1 MSQDL
6 RELFRKEAE
15 NSSELSMKKGH
26 KDRFYKRLEKNFPF
40 ETNRRK
46 TSLIIVKIAA
56 TWVVLFGLGAL
67 AYHFYTKNPPPI
79 EVVNR
84 DAENSLHKENSTI
97 QLGDLSPDLKKVEEF
112 YLASINYELSEL
124 EMSDGNKKLIDEFMQ
139 RLLTLNDEYEF
150 LIKELNSIGPNNQT
164 VTALIEN
171 LKLRLQLLYQLKEKL
186 NELKTTMK

>member
-112 YLASINYELSEL
+112 YLASINYELSNWKCQME
-124 EMSDGNKKLIDEFMQ
+124 
-139 RLLTLNDEYEF
+139 
-150 LIKELNSIGPNNQT
+150 IKT
-164 VTALIEN
+164 
-171 LKLRLQLLYQLKEKL
+171 Y
-186 NELKTTMK
+186 

>member
-67 AYHFYTKNPPPI
+67 AYHFYTKNPP
-79 EVVNR
+79 
-84 DAENSLHKENSTI
+84 
-97 QLGDLSPDLKKVEEF
+97 
-112 YLASINYELSEL
+112 
-124 EMSDGNKKLIDEFMQ
+124 
-139 RLLTLNDEYEF
+139 
-150 LIKELNSIGPNNQT
+150 
-164 VTALIEN
+164 
-171 LKLRLQLLYQLKEKL
+171 QLKS
-186 NELKTTMK
+186 